1 MPLAL
6 GSDGKKKKL
15 AVAGFLMAIGDTL
28 TIDYIVGEDGHCYN
42 YSVTL
47 ASGDAFAVNTDV
59 RELSFSISEIKA
71 GTKPK
76 ELLLRDGALLITVE
90 KD

>member
-1 MPLAL
+1 ML

-28 TIDYIVGEDGHCYN
+28 KIDYTVGEDGQSYN
-42 YSVTL
+42 YSVNL

-59 RELSFSISEIKA
+59 RELSFSVSEIKA